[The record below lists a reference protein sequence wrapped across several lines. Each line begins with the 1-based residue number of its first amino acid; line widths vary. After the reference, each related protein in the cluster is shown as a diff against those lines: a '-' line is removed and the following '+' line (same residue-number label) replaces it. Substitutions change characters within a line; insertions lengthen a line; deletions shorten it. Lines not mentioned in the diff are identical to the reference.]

1 MKRVKVNLFG
11 NVTYDASR
19 SFVIELPDDASVE
32 TIDQQVLDDMADEAR
47 IAWNFGTEGYVL
59 ATDYTVEELGS
70 EPSGLP
76 IIPLTEKPST

>member
-32 TIDQQVLDDMADEAR
+32 TIDQQVLDNMADEAR
-47 IAWNFGTEGYVL
+47 IAWEFDAEGYVEV
-59 ATDYTVEELGS
+59 TDYTVEELGS
-70 EPSGLP
+70 EPSDLP
-76 IIPLTEKPST
+76 VVPLMGNPS